1 MFANIINTYILIL
14 STNKKQTVM
23 KKRLLFALMAMCMAV
38 SGFALTQGEFVYT
51 PQGRFQIT
59 GDNLNANNS
68 FADFSGWTVATA
80 TEGKVI
86 ADIFNMNAN
95 GYAEG
100 MNSVQSIDA
109 TAGEGMYFKFVP
121 TSASDSYVVSFKMK
135 GSAGSSIR
143 PIANDEKT
151 KIVSVQGNTD
161 GTFGGATDV
170 VTCNKAE
177 ELTTE
182 WKTFYYAI
190 QGDGTA
196 RTYFIGF
203 TGIATDM
210 EIADL
215 QIAPAMQFADLRQRD
230 AMVEK
235 INAYKNV
242 YAWSEDVLA
251 EFAITEVLENL
262 ASVGDE
268 TGQAVLDEFLSTA
281 EETLAEFLKANMED
295 YIGGNA
301 DNYFIAEKATKSYNK
316 ANSIGEWACN
326 TRGFFGTGYTTGA
339 ELGHY
344 QNSSAWNYNNA
355 TTPMGVSM
363 QKEMSAGSYVFA
375 IEGIGGIRE
384 NVKSSWY
391 NDEGLVAAY
400 GVAYIKKVTAEG
412 AEATAADTLLAVV
425 KDIDLYAHKPFIVPV
440 QIAEDGNYEIGFMA
454 YCKPEYQGLK
464 RGSVVYLKNASLW
477 GKNDNKYT
485 QKELAYE
492 ADVREQITTG
502 RTNLTTAAENLAN
515 AENPWGKAELQA
527 CVDTV
532 APKIEAREAMSQDD
546 IIATYDEDIYTKS
559 TSSEDGLL
567 VYTVYQE
574 AVKDILAANRRF
586 NALND
591 TVATMQTAIDAAE
604 TVLTQRIYDAA
615 TGKAA
620 LQAAIDEAKGVQA
633 QMMASQYSEE
643 NAAAIVAANAKLAE
657 AVEAFKATVPASAV
671 TTVVDI
677 DFTKDA
683 IQDEITLLYTIPGN
697 AGTMEFSAFSPD
709 GSTANCFEQ
718 GILSNAERLYSNYVR
733 VGNGTG
739 TVNFNPGDMGT
750 DILKFTFDFYIQ
762 GLSGRNLGFF
772 IKGQQVSEESE
783 PTDVTIG
790 GFYANFYD
798 NSINTNTF
806 GIALSSLKYGSG
818 SSYNDAAPEGAE
830 GATGTV
836 CAKNSFEVILDFGEK
851 SMYCVTT
858 SGNGTVTAHKYQFD
872 GTVPTSFVVQSNYA
886 VDSRRGWFSNLK
898 IQRIQAGATDPY
910 VGINNAKAV
919 KAEAPVK
926 VFENGQIIIGGKYG
940 ANGALVK

>member
-1 MFANIINTYILIL
+1 
-14 STNKKQTVM
+14 
-23 KKRLLFALMAMCMAV
+23 MAV

-86 ADIFNMNAN
+86 ADIFNTNAN

-121 TSASDSYVVSFKMK
+121 TSASDIYVVSFKMK

-151 KIVSVQGNTD
+151 NIVSVQGNTD

-262 ASVGDE
+262 ASVNDE

-295 YIGGNA
+295 YIGGNV
-301 DNYFIAEKATKSYNK
+301 DNYFVAEKAAKSYSK
-316 ANSIGEWACN
+316 VSTIGDWACMPGG
-326 TRGFFGTGYTTGA
+326 RAWFGTSYNLGA
-339 ELGHY
+339 EFGHY
-344 QNSSAWNYNNA
+344 QNSSAWNYNSPTGA
-355 TTPMGVSM
+355 MGVSM

-384 NVKSSWY
+384 NVKNSWY

-425 KDIDLYAHKPFIVPV
+425 KDVDLYAHKPFIVPV
-440 QIAEDGNYEIGFMA
+440 QIAEDGNYEIGMKV
-454 YCKPEYQGLK
+454 YCKTEYQGLK

-532 APKIEAREAMSQDD
+532 APKIEAYEAMSQDA
-546 IIATYDEDIYTKS
+546 IIATYVEDIYTKS

-586 NALND
+586 KALND

-620 LQAAIDEAKGVQA
+620 LQAAIDEAKGVQT

-683 IQDEITLLYTIPGN
+683 VQDEITLLYTIPGN

-718 GILSNAERLYSNYVR
+718 GILSNGERLYSNYVR

-790 GFYANFYD
+790 GFYANFFD

-830 GATGTV
+830 GAGSTV

-858 SGNGTVTAHKYQFD
+858 SANGTVTAHKYQFD

-926 VFENGQIIIGGKYG
+926 VFENGQIIIDGKYNAAG
-940 ANGALVK
+940 AQVK

>member
-1 MFANIINTYILIL
+1 
-14 STNKKQTVM
+14 
-23 KKRLLFALMAMCMAV
+23 MCMAV

-86 ADIFNMNAN
+86 ADIFNTNAN

-121 TSASDSYVVSFKMK
+121 TSASDIYVVSFKMK

-151 KIVSVQGNTD
+151 MIVSVQGNTD

-262 ASVGDE
+262 ASVNDE

-295 YIGGNA
+295 YIGGNV
-301 DNYFIAEKATKSYNK
+301 DNYFVAEKAAKSYSK
-316 ANSIGEWACN
+316 VSTIGDWACLPGG
-326 TRGFFGTGYTTGA
+326 RAWFGTSYNLGA
-339 ELGHY
+339 EFGHY
-344 QNSSAWNYNNA
+344 QNSSSWNYNSPTGA
-355 TTPMGVSM
+355 MGVSM

-384 NVKSSWY
+384 NVKNSWY

-425 KDIDLYAHKPFIVPV
+425 KDVDLYAHKPFIVPV
-440 QIAEDGNYEIGFMA
+440 QIAEDGNYEIGMKV
-454 YCKPEYQGLK
+454 YCKTEYQGLK

-532 APKIEAREAMSQDD
+532 APKIEAYEAMSQDE
-546 IIATYDEDIYTKS
+546 IIATFVEDIYTKS

-586 NALND
+586 KALND

-683 IQDEITLLYTIPGN
+683 VQDEITLLYTIPGN
-697 AGTMEFSAFSPD
+697 AGSMEFSAFSPD
-709 GSTANCFEQ
+709 GSTENCFEQ

-798 NSINTNTF
+798 NTINTNTF

-830 GATGTV
+830 GAGSTV

-858 SGNGTVTAHKYQFD
+858 SANGTVTAHKYQFD

-886 VDSRRGWFSNLK
+886 VDARRGWFSNLK

-926 VFENGQIIIGGKYG
+926 VFENGQIIIGGKYNAAG
-940 ANGALVK
+940 AQVK

>member
-1 MFANIINTYILIL
+1 MFVNIINTYILIL

-80 TEGKVI
+80 TEGKTI
-86 ADIFNMNAN
+86 ADIFNVNGN

-100 MNSVQSIDA
+100 LNSVQSIDA
-109 TAGEGMYFKFVP
+109 TGGEGMYYTFVP
-121 TSASDSYVVSFKMK
+121 SSASDTYVVSFKMK
-135 GSAGSSIR
+135 GAFSITTRVKAGDKVST
-143 PIANDEKT
+143 ANVVK
-151 KIVSVQGNTD
+151 VQGNSDQIYGGTTD
-161 GTFGGATDV
+161 GVIANT
-170 VTCNKAE
+170 AE
-177 ELTTE
+177 ELTE
-182 WKTFYYAI
+182 NWQTFNYAI

-196 RTYFIGF
+196 RTYFISF
-203 TGIATDM
+203 TGMATTV

-215 QIAPAMQFADLRQRD
+215 QIAPAMQFADLRKRD

-235 INAYKNV
+235 INTYKNA
-242 YAWSEDVLA
+242 YAWGDELLA
-251 EFAITEVLENL
+251 EFGVTEVLENL

-268 TGQAVLDEFLSTA
+268 TGQAVLDEFLNTA
-281 EETLAEFLKANMED
+281 EETLAEFLKENMDD
-295 YIGGNA
+295 YLAGNN
-301 DNYFIAEKATKSYNK
+301 DNYLGIKTTSGNTQKATKL
-316 ANSIGEWACN
+316 GDWTCVD
-326 TRGFFGTGYTTGA
+326 RGFWSNGA
-339 ELGHY
+339 YPDLGHY
-344 QNSSAWNYNNA
+344 QQTNSWANGNPTNA
-355 TTPMGVSM
+355 MGVTL
-363 QKEMSAGSYVFA
+363 QKDLTAGSYVFA
-375 IEGIGGIRE
+375 IEANAAFRE
-384 NVKSSWY
+384 NVKQSW
-391 NDEGLVAAY
+391 DLDDGMKPAY

-425 KDIDLYAHKPFIVPV
+425 KDLEPVNFTPFYIPV
-440 QIAEDGNYEIGFMA
+440 VVSNDGTYEIGYKS
-454 YCKPEYQGLK
+454 YCKAEYQSLK
-464 RGSVVYLKNASLW
+464 LGSVTYVANASLY
-477 GKNDNKYT
+477 GKNDNKYN
-485 QKELAYE
+485 QKQLAYE

-502 RTNLTTAAENLAN
+502 RTNLTTAAENIAN
-515 AENPWGKAELQA
+515 AEKLWGKAELQA

-532 APKIEAREAMSQDD
+532 APKIEKYEAMSQDD
-546 IIATYDEDIYTKS
+546 IIAKYVEDIYTKS

-574 AVKDILAANRRF
+574 AVKDIIAANRKF
-586 NALND
+586 NAVND
-591 TVATMQTAIDAAE
+591 TLGTTQTAIEAAE
-604 TVLTQRIYDAA
+604 TVLAQRVYDAA

-620 LQAAIDEAKGVQA
+620 LQAAIDEAKGVQT

-683 IQDEITLLYTIPGN
+683 VQDEITLLYTIPGN
-697 AGTMEFSAFSPD
+697 AGSMEFSAFSPD

-772 IKGQQVSEESE
+772 IKGQQASEESE
-783 PTDVTIG
+783 PTEVTIG
-790 GFYANFYD
+790 GFYANFYNNTID
-798 NSINTNTF
+798 TNTF
-806 GIALSSLKYGSG
+806 GINLGSLKYGSG
-818 SSYNDAAPEGAE
+818 SSYDNAAPEGAE
-830 GATGTV
+830 GAGSTV

-858 SGNGTVTAHKYQFD
+858 SANGTVTAHKYQFD

>member
-1 MFANIINTYILIL
+1 
-14 STNKKQTVM
+14 M

-68 FADFSGWTVATA
+68 FADFTGWTVATA
-80 TEGKVI
+80 TEGKTI
-86 ADIFNMNAN
+86 ADIFNMNGN

-100 MNSVQSIDA
+100 LNSIQSIDA
-109 TAGEGMYFKFVP
+109 TAGEGMYYKFVP
-121 TSASDSYVVSFKMK
+121 TDAGATYVVSFKMK
-135 GSAGSSIR
+135 GAAGASIR
-143 PIANDEKT
+143 TSNVATGSNNVI
-151 KIVSVQGNTD
+151 VQGNTD
-161 GTFGGATDV
+161 GTFGGATDAII
-170 VTCNKAE
+170 CNKAE
-177 ELTTE
+177 ELKEE
-182 WKTFYYAI
+182 WQTFNYAI
-190 QGDGTA
+190 QGDGAA
-196 RTYFIGF
+196 RTYFISF
-203 TGIATDM
+203 TGMETTA
-210 EIADL
+210 EIADV

-262 ASVGDE
+262 ASVNDE

-281 EETLAEFLKANMED
+281 EETLAEFLKENMED

-301 DNYFIAEKATKSYNK
+301 DNYFDPAKATKSYNK

-326 TRGFFGTGYTTGA
+326 VRSFFGTGYNLGA

-363 QKEMSAGSYVFA
+363 QKEMSAGSYVFSVDV
-375 IEGIGGIRE
+375 IGGIRE
-384 NVKSSWY
+384 NVKNTWY

-400 GVAYIKKVTAEG
+400 GVAYIKKVTVEG
-412 AEATAADTLLAVV
+412 AEATSADTLLAVV

-440 QIAEDGNYEIGFMA
+440 QIAENGNYEIGLMT

-477 GKNDNKYT
+477 GKNDNKYS
-485 QKELAYE
+485 QKQLAYE

-502 RTNLTTAAENLAN
+502 RTNLTTAAENIAN
-515 AENPWGKAELQA
+515 AEKPWGKADLQA

-532 APKIEAREAMSQDD
+532 APKIQTYEAMSQDD
-546 IIATYDEDIYTKS
+546 IIATYDGDIYTKS
-559 TSSEDGLL
+559 TSSEDGIL

-574 AVKDILAANRRF
+574 AVKDILAANRKF
-586 NALND
+586 TAVND
-591 TVATMQTAIDAAE
+591 SLGTMQTAIDAAE
-604 TVLTQRIYDAA
+604 TALAQRVYDAA

-620 LQAAIDEAKGVQA
+620 LQAAIQTAKGVQA
-633 QMMASQYSEE
+633 QMKAAQYSEE
-643 NAAAIVAANAKLAE
+643 NVATILAANAQLAE
-657 AVEAFKATVPASAV
+657 AVEAFKASVPASAV
-671 TTVVDI
+671 TSLVDI
-677 DFTKDA
+677 DFTQNA
-683 IQDEITLLYTIPGN
+683 VQDEVTLLYNIPGK
-697 AGTMEFSAFSPD
+697 AGSMEFSVF
-709 GSTANCFEQ
+709 STADAPADNAFEK
-718 GILSNAERLYSNYVR
+718 GLLSNGELLYPNYVR

-750 DILKFTFDFYIQ
+750 DILRFSFDFYIQ

-783 PTDVTIG
+783 PTEVTIG

-806 GIALSSLKYGSG
+806 GLALGSLKYASG
-818 SSYNDAAPEGAE
+818 SNYNDAAPEGAE
-830 GATGTV
+830 GAGTYT

-858 SGNGTVTAHKYQFD
+858 SGNGTVTAHKYEFD

-886 VDSRRGWFSNLK
+886 VAVRRSWFSNLK
-898 IQRIQAGATDPY
+898 IDRIQAGATDPY

-926 VFENGQIIIGGKYG
+926 VFENGQVIIGGKYG